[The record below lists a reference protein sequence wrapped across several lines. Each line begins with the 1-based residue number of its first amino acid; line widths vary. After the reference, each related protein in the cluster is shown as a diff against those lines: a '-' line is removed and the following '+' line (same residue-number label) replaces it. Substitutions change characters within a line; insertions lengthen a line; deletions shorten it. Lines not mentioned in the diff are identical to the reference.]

1 MADIVDRQTR
11 SRMMAGIRARDTQPE
26 MLLRKALHARGYRYR
41 LCDKRLP
48 GKPDMVF
55 PRFRAVI
62 FVHGCFWHGH
72 DACKLFRLPKSNTA
86 FWQAKI
92 AANMARDGV
101 VLESLAAAGWRVMVV
116 WECALK
122 GKSSISLENLLIIIS
137 SWLDSEKKF
146 HEIRGLHDER
156 KDGNFV

>member
-1 MADIVDRQTR
+1 MADIVDVQTR
-11 SRMMAGIRARDTQPE
+11 SRMMAGIRARDTRPE

-55 PRFRAVI
+55 PRYKAVI

-72 DACKLFRLPKSNTA
+72 EACHLFRLPKSNTV

-92 AANMARDGV
+92 AANVARDRV
-101 VLESLAAAGWRVMVV
+101 VLESLATDGWRVMVV

-122 GKSSISLENLLIIIS
+122 GRNLIPLEDLLVTIS
-137 SWLDSEKKF
+137 SWLDSKTKF
-146 HEIRGLHDER
+146 HNIRGSYDER
-156 KDGNFV
+156 